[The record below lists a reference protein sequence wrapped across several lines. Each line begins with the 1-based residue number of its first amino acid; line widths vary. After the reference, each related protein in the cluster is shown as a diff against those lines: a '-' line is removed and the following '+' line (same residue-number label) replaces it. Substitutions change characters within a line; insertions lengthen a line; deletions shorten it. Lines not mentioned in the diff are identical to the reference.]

1 MIFRRTNWWEFSL
14 QETEEVKDSDYMRD
28 FCSRLFLLL
37 VDLVERD
44 LTRCHRVN
52 ESSESIKTVCR
63 DVLSYVYN
71 SSICSVNSAKVRRA
85 LVLTNNYLFMSKFL
99 KIIVVTDLL
108 RNEWQKNWSFM
119 TSFMGVGKEQFFSP
133 PVHPGENLGINK

>member
-1 MIFRRTNWWEFSL
+1 M

-108 RNEWQKNWSFM
+108 RNE
-119 TSFMGVGKEQFFSP
+119 
-133 PVHPGENLGINK
+133 